1 MIDTPEGPIP
11 EPPME
16 DLVNAPRRAPSSP
29 EAEAAPVGRTPPHSI
44 EAEQGILGCLML
56 DAASGLDFCL
66 ERIREPRQRL
76 KSRSN
81 VSASDDTSSVFA
93 KPGTPTS
100 NEWLRV
106 KMLMST

>member
-1 MIDTPEGPIP
+1 MIDTLEGPIP

-29 EAEAAPVGRTPPHSI
+29 EAAAAPAGRTPPHSI

-66 ERIREPRQRL
+66 ERIREQVQ
-76 KSRSN
+76 N
-81 VSASDDTSSVFA
+81 V
-93 KPGTPTS
+93 
-100 NEWLRV
+100 E
-106 KMLMST
+106 